1 MYLPSPHACID
12 TQTHTH
18 ILPLGFKCL
27 YDTHITT
34 ELLQSL
40 ALPTSEG
47 LCFFCSIIYGLL
59 SSRKLCHFII
69 SPGIKPLTMGR
80 HRKYQDNTWCTV
92 SFFFFPFGSLPFI
105 NHRWQRSCSQS
116 TEREWQRKMGLREL
130 FILKPWIPFSGI
142 IFFSLI

>member
-1 MYLPSPHACID
+1 MYLPSPHACVD

-18 ILPLGFKCL
+18 ILPLGFRCL
-27 YDTHITT
+27 YDTHITA

-40 ALPTSEG
+40 ALPTWEG

-69 SPGIKPLTMGR
+69 SPGIKSLTMGR

-92 SFFFFPFGSLPFI
+92 SFFFFSPFDSLPFKI
-105 NHRWQRSCSQS
+105 IDDKGLALKVQKGNGRGRWGWES
-116 TEREWQRKMGLREL
+116 
-130 FILKPWIPFSGI
+130 
-142 IFFSLI
+142 SLY